1 MKMTK
6 RDSIAVLDDH
16 GGRAK
21 SQQTLLNLNE
31 KYLQNYFLDFA
42 KCAAAIATNVTAS
55 KNIVQTKFMKGYC
68 QLFGCVKYRMRA
80 IITCS

>member
-55 KNIVQTKFMKGYC
+55 KNIVQIKGIY
-68 QLFGCVKYRMRA
+68 
-80 IITCS
+80 